1 MRISLLLLV
10 FASLTRSTSVSSAS
24 KDSEKL
30 HPEEAITSLLLI
42 RHGHTEATEAGLLYT
57 DPEAR
62 LTEKGVDQ
70 AQAISKW
77 IPKHNPQVL
86 IANTAQRV
94 QATADIISEATG
106 MVPIICQGFDEWRVG
121 EWEGRT
127 YLDIKKNDP
136 DIYADWSKDPITNR
150 PPGGESIEDL
160 CERIRDNL
168 LALVKTHEGKTVAFV
183 THAGIIRAI
192 LVNALGMSVHNF
204 WRLSVPTGSVSRVDF
219 SANFATVHFVSLRP
233 DL

>member
-1 MRISLLLLV
+1 M
-10 FASLTRSTSVSSAS
+10 SADA
-24 KDSEKL
+24 KSEPL

-57 DPEAR
+57 DPEAKM
-62 LTEKGVDQ
+62 TTKGIEQ
-70 AQAISKW
+70 AKAIANW
-77 IPKHNPQVL
+77 IPKHNPHVL
-86 IANTAQRV
+86 IANTAKRV
-94 QATADIISEATG
+94 QATADIISGASG
-106 MVPIICQGFDEWRVG
+106 MTPVICQGFDEWRVG

-127 YLDIKKNDP
+127 YWDIKKNDP
-136 DIYADWSKDPITNR
+136 EIYEAWSKDPITNR

-160 CERIRDNL
+160 CDRIRDNL
-168 LALVKTHEGKTVAFV
+168 LALIKTYEGQTVAFV

-204 WRLSVPTGSVSRVDF
+204 WRLSIPTGSVSRVDY

-233 DL
+233 DM

>member
-1 MRISLLLLV
+1 L
-10 FASLTRSTSVSSAS
+10 SADA
-24 KDSEKL
+24 KKSEPL

-57 DPEAR
+57 DPEAK
-62 LTEKGVDQ
+62 LTS
-70 AQAISKW
+70 AKW
-77 IPKHNPQVL
+77 LPKHNPHVL
-86 IANTAQRV
+86 IANTAKRV
-94 QATADIISEATG
+94 QATADIISGASG
-106 MVPIICQGFDEWRVG
+106 MAPIICQGFDEWRVG

-136 DIYADWSKDPITNR
+136 EIYEAWSKDPITNR

-160 CERIRDNL
+160 CDRIRDNL
-168 LALVKTHEGKTVAFV
+168 LSLIKTYEGQTVAFV

-204 WRLSVPTGSVSRVDF
+204 WRLSIPTGSVSRVDY
-219 SANFATVHFVSLRP
+219 SANFATVHFVSMRP

>member
-1 MRISLLLLV
+1 M
-10 FASLTRSTSVSSAS
+10 SSAS

-86 IANTAQRV
+86 IANTAKRV

-127 YLDIKKNDP
+127 YLDIKRNDP
-136 DIYADWSKDPITNR
+136 EIYAAWSKDPIINR

-168 LALVKTHEGKTVAFV
+168 LALIKTHEGKTVAFV

-233 DL
+233 EMERGSPDPLRYN

>member
-1 MRISLLLLV
+1 M
-10 FASLTRSTSVSSAS
+10 SADA
-24 KDSEKL
+24 KKSEPL

-57 DPEAR
+57 DPEAK
-62 LTEKGVDQ
+62 LTNKGIEQ
-70 AQAISKW
+70 ATAISKW
-77 IPKHNPQVL
+77 LPKHNPSVL
-86 IANTAQRV
+86 IANTAKRV
-94 QATADIISEATG
+94 QATADIISGASG
-106 MVPIICQGFDEWRVG
+106 MTPIICQGFDEWRVG

-136 DIYADWSKDPITNR
+136 EIYAAWSKDPITNR

-160 CERIRDNL
+160 CDRIRDNL
-168 LALVKTHEGKTVAFV
+168 LSLIKTYEGQTVAFV

-204 WRLSVPTGSVSRVDF
+204 WRLSIPTGSVSRVDY
-219 SANFATVHFVSLRP
+219 SANFATVHFVSMRP

>member
-1 MRISLLLLV
+1 MP
-10 FASLTRSTSVSSAS
+10 SAT
-24 KDSEKL
+24 KESEKL

-70 AQAISKW
+70 AQAISRW

-86 IANTAQRV
+86 IANTAKRV

-106 MVPIICQGFDEWRVG
+106 LMPIICQGFDEWRVG

-127 YLDIKKNDP
+127 YLDIKKREP
-136 DIYADWSKDPITNR
+136 DIYAAWSKDPITNR

-168 LALVKTHEGKTVAFV
+168 LALIKTHEGKTVAFV

>member
-1 MRISLLLLV
+1 V
-10 FASLTRSTSVSSAS
+10 
-24 KDSEKL
+24 
-30 HPEEAITSLLLI
+30 
-42 RHGHTEATEAGLLYT
+42 
-57 DPEAR
+57 
-62 LTEKGVDQ
+62 
-70 AQAISKW
+70 
-77 IPKHNPQVL
+77 
-86 IANTAQRV
+86 
-94 QATADIISEATG
+94 
-106 MVPIICQGFDEWRVG
+106 ICQGFDEWRVG

-136 DIYADWSKDPITNR
+136 EIYAAWSKDPITNR

-168 LALVKTHEGKTVAFV
+168 AALIKTYEGQTVAFV

-204 WRLSVPTGSVSRVDF
+204 WRLSVPTGSVSRVDY
-219 SANFATVHFVSLRP
+219 SANFATVHFVSFRP

>member
-1 MRISLLLLV
+1 L
-10 FASLTRSTSVSSAS
+10 SADDA
-24 KDSEKL
+24 KKSEPL

-57 DPEAR
+57 DPAAK
-62 LTEKGVDQ
+62 LTEKGIEQ
-70 AQAISKW
+70 AKAISKW
-77 IPKHNPQVL
+77 IPRHNPNVL
-86 IANTAQRV
+86 VANTAMRV
-94 QATADIISEATG
+94 RWTADIISGASGLEP
-106 MVPIICQGFDEWRVG
+106 VICQGFDEWRVG

-136 DIYADWSKDPITNR
+136 EIYAAWSKDPITNR

-160 CERIRDNL
+160 CERIRGNL
-168 LALVKTHEGKTVAFV
+168 EALIKTYEGQTVAFV

-204 WRLSVPTGSVSRVDF
+204 WRLSIPTGSVSRVDY
-219 SANFATVHFVSLRP
+219 SANFATVHFVSYRP

>member
-1 MRISLLLLV
+1 
-10 FASLTRSTSVSSAS
+10 VSSDS

-57 DPEAR
+57 DPAAK
-62 LTEKGVDQ
+62 LTGKGIEQ
-70 AQAISKW
+70 AQAIAKW
-77 IPKHNPQVL
+77 IPKHNPHVL
-86 IANTAQRV
+86 IANTAKRV
-94 QATADIISEATG
+94 QATADIISGVTG
-106 MVPIICQGFDEWRVG
+106 MTPIICQGFDEWRVG

-127 YLDIKKNDP
+127 YLDIKKHDRE
-136 DIYADWSKDPITNR
+136 IYDAWSKDPITNR

-168 LALVKTHEGKTVAFV
+168 LALIKTHEGKTVAFV

-204 WRLSVPTGSVSRVDF
+204 WRLSIPTGSVSRVDF